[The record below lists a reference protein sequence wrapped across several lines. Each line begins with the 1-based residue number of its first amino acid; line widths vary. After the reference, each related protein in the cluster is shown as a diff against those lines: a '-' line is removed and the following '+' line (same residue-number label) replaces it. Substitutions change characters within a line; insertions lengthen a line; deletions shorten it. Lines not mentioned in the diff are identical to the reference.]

1 MYRVLL
7 VDDEPLVRNDLRS
20 LLDFR
25 THGFEICGEAQNAE
39 TALAM
44 IGDKRPDVA
53 VIDVNMPGMNGVDL
67 NRTIKEQYPAVQ
79 TIMLSSY
86 DDYDYVRDCLKN
98 GAIDY
103 LLKHRLDGETLLA
116 MLEKAVQAG
125 HAKEAASTA
134 DETSPF
140 RPESVRGQ
148 IAELARGKEEAA
160 RELESSVRRYGMY
173 PGANLY
179 AAAVLQIVPFLLLTE
194 SNTDVQT
201 NRLVQ
206 QVVELMQQSLG
217 DVRERTAAYVEDGRI
232 AVVFAIRER
241 SEHAVASEAAR
252 SMSKLCHALELYRN
266 LKSIYAVGH
275 VCNSL
280 AQLGASYAAAER
292 ALDATALAA
301 GPNAE
306 QREKGTR
313 ESRVALTLEEQ
324 KQLLLAIE
332 RLDDQG
338 AQRLITAVLEPLR
351 ALPLHSHAV
360 QMTVSELLH
369 IGDKALKK
377 GSRSLLG
384 ATRDADR
391 LPSRSELNRLGSVD
405 ELEKWLQS
413 FYSGL
418 VILLKEHH
426 ATGSYSRHVSQAI
439 GFILERYT
447 GTITLELAASFIG
460 LNASYLSRIFKEET
474 QSTFTEYVNRVRVDA
489 ARRLLES
496 GQYSIKQISDQVG
509 FATHNYFFKVF
520 KELTGMTPQ
529 AYWNSL
535 GDGKAAAK
543 EDVKYVE

>member
-1 MYRVLL
+1 MMYRVLL

-39 TALAM
+39 TALSM
-44 IGDKRPDVA
+44 IGEHRPDIA
-53 VIDVNMPGMNGVDL
+53 IIDVNMPGMNGVDL
-67 NRTIKEQYPAVQ
+67 NRLIKQQHPAVQ

-98 GAIDY
+98 GAVDY
-103 LLKHRLDGETLLA
+103 LLKHRLDKDTLLA
-116 MLEKAVQAG
+116 MLEKAIQA
-125 HAKEAASTA
+125 SQ
-134 DETSPF
+134 TSQTESAGPESSLF
-140 RPESVRGQ
+140 RPELVRSQ
-148 IAELARGKEEAA
+148 IADLARGKAEAA
-160 RELESSVRRYGMY
+160 RELDASVRRYGMY
-173 PGANLY
+173 PQADLY

-217 DVRERTAAYVEDGRI
+217 DERERTAAYVEDGRV

-241 SEHAVASEAAR
+241 SEHAAASEAAR
-252 SMSKLCHALELYRN
+252 SMSKLCHALEMYLN

-280 AQLGASYAAAER
+280 TQLGASYAAAER
-292 ALDATALAA
+292 ALDATAQAA
-301 GPNAE
+301 NPNAE
-306 QREKGTR
+306 RGKGTR
-313 ESRVALTLEEQ
+313 ESRVALTIEEQ

-332 RLDDQG
+332 RLDGQG
-338 AQRLITAVLEPLR
+338 AQRLIASVFGPLHS
-351 ALPLHSHAV
+351 LPLHSHAV
-360 QMTVSELLH
+360 QITVSELLH

-377 GSRSLLG
+377 ENRSPLG
-384 ATRDADR
+384 TTKDADR
-391 LPSRSELNRLGSVD
+391 LPSRGELNRLGSVA

-413 FYSGL
+413 FYSDL
-418 VILLKEHH
+418 LRLLKEHH

-439 GFILERYT
+439 GFILERYS
-447 GTITLELAASFIG
+447 GVVTLELAAGFIG

-474 QSTFTEYVNRVRVDA
+474 QSTFSEYVNRVRVDA

-496 GQYSIKQISDQVG
+496 GRYSIKQVSDQVG
-509 FATHNYFFKVF
+509 FSTHNYFFKVF
-520 KELTGMTPQ
+520 KEVTGMTPQ

-543 EDVKYVE
+543 EVVKYVE

>member
-1 MYRVLL
+1 MMYRVLL

-25 THGFEICGEAQNAE
+25 AHGFEICGEAQSAE
-39 TALAM
+39 TALDM
-44 IGDKRPDVA
+44 IGEQRPDVA
-53 VIDVNMPGMNGVDL
+53 ILDVNMPGMNGVDL
-67 NRTIKEQYPAVQ
+67 NRTIKQRYPAVQ

-98 GAIDY
+98 GSVDY
-103 LLKHRLDGETLLA
+103 LLKHRLDKDTLLA

-125 HAKEAASTA
+125 KSSEAASEA
-134 DETSPF
+134 DESSHF
-140 RPESVRGQ
+140 NAELVRSQ
-148 IAELARGKEEAA
+148 ISDLARGKAEAA
-160 RELESSVRRYGMY
+160 RELEGSIRRYGMY
-173 PGANLY
+173 PQADLY

-217 DVRERTAAYVEDGRI
+217 DARERTAAYVEDGRI

-241 SEHAVASEAAR
+241 SEHAAASEAAR
-252 SMSKLCHALELYRN
+252 SMSKLGHALEMYLN
-266 LKSIYAVGH
+266 LKSTYAVGH

-280 AQLGASYAAAER
+280 SQLGGSYASAER
-292 ALDATALAA
+292 ALDATTRAA
-301 GPNAE
+301 NPNAE
-306 QREKGTR
+306 RGKGTR
-313 ESRVALTLEEQ
+313 ESRVALTIEEQ

-332 RLDDQG
+332 RLDGQG
-338 AQRLITAVLEPLR
+338 AQRLIASVFEPLR
-351 ALPLHSHAV
+351 GLPLHSHAV
-360 QMTVSELLH
+360 QITVSELLH

-377 GSRSLLG
+377 GNRSPLG
-384 ATRDADR
+384 TTKDADR
-391 LPSRSELNRLGSVD
+391 LPPRGELNRLGGVG

-413 FYSGL
+413 FYGVL
-418 VILLKEHH
+418 LILLKEHH

-439 GFILERYT
+439 GFILERYS
-447 GTITLELAASFIG
+447 GIVTLELAAGFIG
-460 LNASYLSRIFKEET
+460 LNASYLSRIFKDET
-474 QSTFTEYVNRVRVDA
+474 QSTFSEYVNRVRVDA

-496 GQYSIKQISDQVG
+496 GQYTIKQVSDQVG
-509 FATHNYFFKVF
+509 FTTHNYFFKVF
-520 KELTGMTPQ
+520 KEVTGMTPQ

-543 EDVKYVE
+543 EVVKYVE